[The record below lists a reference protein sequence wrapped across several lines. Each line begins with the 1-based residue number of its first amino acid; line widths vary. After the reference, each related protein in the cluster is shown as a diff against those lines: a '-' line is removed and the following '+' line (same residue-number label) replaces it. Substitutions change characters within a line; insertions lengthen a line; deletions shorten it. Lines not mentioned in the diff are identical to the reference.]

1 MLFFIDFF
9 LFLCY
14 HMVNNIKEVNKMIV
28 KDLFEYAD
36 PNWII
41 DYKIRTSE
49 NFKTS
54 YEKFNDNEK
63 ENLKNK
69 IKNDIQYIQN
79 VEPIKTDDFIY
90 ILDNVDLYTGHVYYE
105 SGKVK
110 KEDVLA
116 FNFDNQNE
124 NQMFDYF
131 NGNYIEI
138 YNLMFSSIQNTA
150 SLNIPDFVI
159 NGKYQRSLIA
169 AIFFDDMFYFGFEID
184 DNVNARKTIND
195 LICDENI
202 EHKPIESA
210 RNFFSDFK
218 NKFGFNDR
226 ENLLSV
232 LDQEFE
238 INEINKYNFFLK
250 LKLELTEKSLSGYIT
265 VKDLLKNLNSDW
277 IVEYQKENSKEVR
290 KYYNRFSDSEKNDFE
305 KKILK
310 TISRIKT
317 IQETKSRDFIF
328 VVKSVDLFDDLNADS
343 FYNDVGMVK
352 FDDIVN
358 FSTISLDDLNNNNN
372 YVQTYA
378 IELLDIE
385 RVLGLNIP
393 KFLFEKYTE
402 KFLAC
407 LLYNEIFCFSVDIDE
422 NTEIQKEALDMLN
435 ETEEM
440 IKNSDLSEFKTI
452 DEVFEELSQTIGVE
466 IERNQNDNDEEIF
479 NKEFEINENEKRVF
493 FEKLKR
499 EILNEKRED

>member
-1 MLFFIDFF
+1 MAGRTLKNHEDVTIAFTEDGVNGNSG
-9 LFLCY
+9 
-14 HMVNNIKEVNKMIV
+14 VNNY
-28 KDLFEYAD
+28 FSS
-36 PNWII
+36 
-41 DYKIRTSE
+41 YKI
-49 NFKTS
+49 K
-54 YEKFNDNEK
+54 DNNITIGILSSTRMAGP
-63 ENLKNK
+63 ENLMKLER
-69 IKNDIQYIQN
+69 DFSQYIQN
-79 VEPIKTDDFIY
+79 VKPIKTDDFIY

-407 LLYNEIFCFSVDIDE
+407 LLYNEIFCFGVDIDE

-452 DEVFEELSQTIGVE
+452 DEVFEELSQAIGVE